1 MGKLTRDTRL
11 SCPHCGVKT
20 WSTDYVSFMRDHDRI
35 DGRKCRAAARQQSEA
50 DLDRGAAEQSAWYD
64 TSAELR

>member
-20 WSTDYVSFMRDHDRI
+20 WMTDRAAFMRDHDRM
-35 DGRKCRAAARQQSEA
+35 DGRKCQAADRQQSDA
-50 DLDRGAAEQSAWYD
+50 DLDRGVAEHSDWYD